1 LKSFSPASPASN
13 TDVCQQDLDC
23 PSVVQTGQIT
33 IITAARSAVDLK
45 KTANEVLLYRDGHAL
60 VSGVLSDGKHFAY
73 VLKSGSG
80 GDRYVGR
87 QLTSGERVMARYAT

>member
-1 LKSFSPASPASN
+1 M
-13 TDVCQQDLDC
+13 
-23 PSVVQTGQIT
+23 VQTGQIT
-33 IITAARSAVDLK
+33 IITAARSAHTSVDLK
-45 KTANEVLLYRDGHAL
+45 KTANEVLLYRDGYAL